1 MIRAFQKYENR
12 TLLRSQWGRNI
23 WSGRHQ
29 TPWEDCE
36 TPKSRGRKQVLPEVE
51 YELDYENG
59 SVANW
64 SCFRLSLEKTGL
76 SKTLPHRHYFS
87 SLLWLCWLSA
97 CWRDPTS
104 CPCLLGLQMPPM
116 PIQLLQRCWNLNS
129 DQNSCSRNFVTCT
142 KADNIYHYFGP
153 PRIPCVCPEASWV
166 TSQLT
171 WGSAPSLTLCPF
183 FFTSHLFSFLSFGL
197 IHFLFIFHYITSITC
212 RFVHRRVGALRVMEP
227 PEIVVSSCESP
238 SMGARNQT

>member
-1 MIRAFQKYENR
+1 MVLLQIVFGENWLKQDSPSQ
-12 TLLRSQWGRNI
+12 TLL
-23 WSGRHQ
+23 
-29 TPWEDCE
+29 
-36 TPKSRGRKQVLPEVE
+36 
-51 YELDYENG
+51 
-59 SVANW
+59 
-64 SCFRLSLEKTGL
+64 F
-76 SKTLPHRHYFS
+76 FS
-87 SLLWLCWLSA
+87 SLAVLASQLAGGILPPAPVCWGYR
-97 CWRDPTS
+97 C
-104 CPCLLGLQMPPM
+104 PPM

-142 KADNIYHYFGP
+142 KADNIYHHFGP

>member
-1 MIRAFQKYENR
+1 MVLLQIVFGENWLKQDSPSQ
-12 TLLRSQWGRNI
+12 TLL
-23 WSGRHQ
+23 
-29 TPWEDCE
+29 
-36 TPKSRGRKQVLPEVE
+36 
-51 YELDYENG
+51 
-59 SVANW
+59 
-64 SCFRLSLEKTGL
+64 F
-76 SKTLPHRHYFS
+76 FS
-87 SLLWLCWLSA
+87 SLAALAVSLLEGFYLLPLSA
-97 CWRDPTS
+97 GVTDGT
-104 CPCLLGLQMPPM
+104 PM